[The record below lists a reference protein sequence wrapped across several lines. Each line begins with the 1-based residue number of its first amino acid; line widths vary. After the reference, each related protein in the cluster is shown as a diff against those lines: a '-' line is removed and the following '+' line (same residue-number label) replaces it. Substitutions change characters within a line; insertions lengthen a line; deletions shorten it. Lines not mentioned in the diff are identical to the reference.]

1 MKLLY
6 ILLLICFVYPATAQ
20 DFATL
25 DDFEKV
31 MKPGTILTYDVTEDG
46 KQYQWKV
53 KLVKVGNELSY
64 TWETTTPSLQKGT
77 TSVTANGMANADALS
92 KLLATGTATLDKEV
106 ALLISKKMFDEVST
120 TSQLSLRVNGAA
132 DAATVFSNTIAEL
145 SFTINDKPAGIQ
157 GWELE
162 DNEKKYKLSVIE
174 SYKYPLIYSLDA
186 GVSLRLVSIQTQ

>member
-1 MKLLY
+1 MRYLYTLLF
-6 ILLLICFVYPATAQ
+6 INFVSISVAQ

-31 MKPGTILTYDVTEDG
+31 MKPGTTLTYDITDDG

-64 TWETTTPSLQKGT
+64 TWETTAPSLQKGAT
-77 TSVTANGMANADALS
+77 NVTANAMNNADALT
-92 KLLATGTATLDKEV
+92 KLLAGGTTALDKEV
-106 ALLISKKMFDEVST
+106 ALFISKKMFNDIST

-132 DAATVFSNTIAEL
+132 DTATVFSNTIAEL
-145 SFTINDKPAGIQ
+145 SFTINEKPAGIQ

-162 DNEKKYKLSVIE
+162 DSEKKYKISVIE
-174 SYKYPLIYSLDA
+174 SYQYPLIYSLDA
-186 GVSLRLVSIQTQ
+186 GISLRLVSIQNQ

>member
-1 MKLLY
+1 MRYLYALLFMGLVN
-6 ILLLICFVYPATAQ
+6 ISIAQ

-31 MKPGTILTYDVTEDG
+31 MKPGTVLTYDVTEDG

-64 TWETTTPSLQKGT
+64 TWETTAPSLQKGT

-92 KLLATGTATLDKEV
+92 KLLAISTATLDKEV

-162 DNEKKYKLSVIE
+162 DSEKKYKLSVIE
-174 SYKYPLIYSLDA
+174 SYKYPLIYNLDA